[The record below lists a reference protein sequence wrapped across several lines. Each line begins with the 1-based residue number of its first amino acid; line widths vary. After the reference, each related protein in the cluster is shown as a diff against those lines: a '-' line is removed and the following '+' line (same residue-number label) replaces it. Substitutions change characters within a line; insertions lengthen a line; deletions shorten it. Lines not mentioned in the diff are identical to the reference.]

1 MNAINKEKVLVLLID
16 LCNKQNINMRTKIAL
31 ISILVCLGVLVN
43 IYLSDIVWKGCT
55 LSGVLLIPISMCGVY
70 IFVSLFKSDNKNAVT
85 NVWTLTAGI
94 ILALFLGTT
103 SLEWE
108 EYLLKSISAIL
119 GAILL
124 LLYIKKIHL

>member
-1 MNAINKEKVLVLLID
+1 
-16 LCNKQNINMRTKIAL
+16 MRTKIAL
-31 ISILVCLGVLVN
+31 ISVLVCLGVLVN

-55 LSGVLLIPISMCGVY
+55 LSGVLLIPIAMCGGY
-70 IFVSLFKSDNKNAVT
+70 ILVSLFKSDNKNAVT

-108 EYLLKSISAIL
+108 EYLLKSTSAIF